1 MDFLKRRA
9 LQFLEQASYA
19 YQRGYYELALFDIE
33 QFFQLYTKYLLYRR
47 LGDYPKTHS
56 LKRLLEELARLYQGC
71 GTSEY
76 VRENSLVITLLEQAY
91 ISSRYL
97 PFDANREDV
106 EVAINAAKRALEIFK
121 CIESL

>member
-1 MDFLKRRA
+1 M
-9 LQFLEQASYA
+9 
-19 YQRGYYELALFDIE
+19 
-33 QFFQLYTKYLLYRR
+33 
-47 LGDYPKTHS
+47 
-56 LKRLLEELARLYQGC
+56 
-71 GTSEY
+71 
-76 VRENSLVITLLEQAY
+76 RENSLVITLLEQAY